1 MLSSLEGQ
9 VTNLEESMDGV
20 KETLEVVKG
29 RINELHTIREQLKDY
44 VIYNPVNPPILAQIG
59 DTKKWERPSKGIF
72 KINFDAT
79 VNDNRMGYGVIIR
92 DDDGFVLG
100 GGGDFN
106 EGRFSVLEAEC
117 IALEKIIEVA
127 DKFWVMWL
135 LKLTMLGW

>member
-9 VTNLEESMDGV
+9 VTNLEESMGSV
-20 KETLEVVKG
+20 KETLE
-29 RINELHTIREQLKDY
+29 
-44 VIYNPVNPPILAQIG
+44 IG

-92 DDDGFVLG
+92 DGDGFVLG

-106 EGRFSVLEAEC
+106 EGRFSILEAEC
-117 IALEKIIEVA
+117 IALERSIEVA
-127 DKFWVMWL
+127 DKFWVM
-135 LKLTMLGW
+135 